1 MLMSHPH
8 HDTFITIHST
18 VLDSTSSSV
27 TLFRTTSPTPLM
39 EYTLPFGILN
49 ITFFYEPSFPLSSDF
64 SLVAVT
70 HKYGVVVMGD
80 NFILPEDP
88 GASAKLLQKRAA
100 APRRSLFEEMFGVP
114 AITGLSNSNEQTRE
128 AVTDLGSDSGVVV
141 PWRSS
146 DTTNFF
152 DAPSHLMPP
161 IETFFEPL
169 IDSFLR
175 LRTMDDESP
184 AAQAEDGVAEA
195 EDDMPVDTTQET
207 DPVNASVVSD
217 EAILGAFVP
226 LFKKMAGMSNR
237 C

>member
-1 MLMSHPH
+1 MLVSHPH

-27 TLFRTTSPTPLM
+27 TLFRATSPTPLM

-49 ITFFYEPSFPLSSDF
+49 ITFFYQPSLPLSSDF
-64 SLVAVT
+64 SLVALT

-88 GASAKLLQKRAA
+88 GASAKTLEKHPA

-114 AITGLSNSNEQTRE
+114 AVTGLSNEQTRKTVADLE
-128 AVTDLGSDSGVVV
+128 TDGGVVV

-161 IETFFEPL
+161 IETFFDPL

-175 LRTMDDESP
+175 LRTTDDETP
-184 AAQAEDGVAEA
+184 AAQAEDGGAEA
-195 EDDMPVDTTQET
+195 EEDMPVDTLQEA
-207 DPVNASVVSD
+207 DPVNVSVVSN
-217 EAILGAFVP
+217 EAVLKVFVP
-226 LFKKMAGMSNR
+226 LFKEMAGMFE
-237 C
+237 